1 MALNDDLR
9 SVFKNQF
16 QTEALHAGPIVN
28 EALHIATTY
37 VRSRATFMSML
48 KAA

>member
-16 QTEALHAGPIVN
+16 QTAASHAGPIVN
-28 EALHIATTY
+28 EAQHITATC

-48 KAA
+48 